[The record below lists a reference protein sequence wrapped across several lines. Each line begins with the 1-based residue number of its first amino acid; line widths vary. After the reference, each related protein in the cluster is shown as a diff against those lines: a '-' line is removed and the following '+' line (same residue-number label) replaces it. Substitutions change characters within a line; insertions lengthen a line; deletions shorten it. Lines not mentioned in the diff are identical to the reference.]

1 MNIKIKKLGKKIDTL
16 LLENSKLKL
25 NTRLLEKDNV
35 MFYKQII
42 KYSDKKKNIE
52 NWLRD
57 WIFDINHII
66 EYWYS

>member
-52 NWLRD
+52 N
-57 WIFDINHII
+57 
-66 EYWYS
+66 